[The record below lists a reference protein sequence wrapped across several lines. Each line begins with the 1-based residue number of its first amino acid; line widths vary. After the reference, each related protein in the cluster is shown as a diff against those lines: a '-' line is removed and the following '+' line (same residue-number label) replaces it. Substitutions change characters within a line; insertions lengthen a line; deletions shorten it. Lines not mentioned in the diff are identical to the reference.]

1 MKGCII
7 YFSGT
12 GNTEYVARAIKQEF
26 ANSNI
31 LCDTYEV
38 SKNSGFEDK
47 YDFYVFGA
55 PIYAEMFPPF
65 YTEWVKKHLTKETEE
80 NALFFPLKQ
89 HHCLRACLPCQR
101 AKENRL

>member
-1 MKGCII
+1 M
-7 YFSGT
+7 F
-12 GNTEYVARAIKQEF
+12 ARAIKQEF

-65 YTEWVKKHLTKETEE
+65 YTEWVKKHLTKG
-80 NALFFPLKQ
+80 NGRKMHCFFPLKQ
-89 HHCLRACLPCQR
+89 TPLLAGLLALP
-101 AKENRL
+101 KS

>member
-1 MKGCII
+1 MHNIL
-7 YFSGT
+7 SGT

-55 PIYAEMFPPF
+55 PIYAEMFHRF
-65 YTEWVKKHLTKETEE
+65 IQ
-80 NALFFPLKQ
+80 NGLK
-89 HHCLRACLPCQR
+89 
-101 AKENRL
+101 NI